1 MKRVHIIYIS
11 AFSQWG
17 GSTISLMRRIEN
29 LDSSKFRITVVVPE
43 DGPMIEKYE
52 KVGAKVEIVSM
63 VILLRLESL
72 GKILKYIS
80 GFLPSVL
87 RLYRLIKR
95 LKVDLVHSNDSIIL
109 VGGIAAKL
117 AGIPSITQI
126 RDDISNPAQIVR
138 LRNFVINY
146 FSDRILAVANPILDN
161 FIDFG
166 GDRSKSQVIHNGVDI
181 KIFRP
186 EGKDLNLKDEFFIP
200 KKSKVVTHIARIDP
214 NKGQDCII
222 DAATAVLNQVPSTYF
237 LLVGDNNFDKF
248 KWYKKK
254 VIQSINERGLGD
266 KIIFA
271 GKKDN
276 IEKIINISDVVIL
289 PSAYE
294 ALPGVV
300 CEASACGKPVIA
312 SNVGGIPEMVI
323 DGKTGYL
330 IPPHD
335 VQALSSSLVS
345 ILTNEE
351 CAKKMGLEGRKYME
365 EKFNIVH
372 LTQKLEIFY
381 KDLLTG

>member
-1 MKRVHIIYIS
+1 MKRVHIIFIS

-29 LDSSKFRITVVVPE
+29 LDSRKYRITVVVPE

-109 VGGIAAKL
+109 VGGIAAKI

-138 LRNFVINY
+138 LRNFVINH
-146 FSDRILAVANPILDN
+146 FSNRILAVANPILDN

-166 GDRSKSQVIHNGVDI
+166 GDRSKSQVLYNGVDI
-181 KIFRP
+181 EIFRP
-186 EGKDLNLKDEFFIP
+186 EANDLNLKHELFIP

-222 DAATAVLNQVPSTYF
+222 DAATAVLNEVPSTYF
-237 LLVGDNNFDKF
+237 LLVGDSNIDKF

-289 PSAYE
+289 PSSYE

-300 CEASACGKPVIA
+300 SEASACGKPVIA

-323 DGKTGYL
+323 DGKTGHL
-330 IPPHD
+330 IQPHD
-335 VQALSSSLVS
+335 AQALSSSLVS
-345 ILTNEE
+345 ILTNDE
-351 CAKKMGLEGRKYME
+351 CANKMGLEGRKYME

-381 KDLLTG
+381 KDLLMG

>member
-1 MKRVHIIYIS
+1 MKRAHIIFIS

-17 GSTISLMRRIEN
+17 GSTISLLRRIEN
-29 LDSSKFRITVVVPE
+29 LDSRKYRITVVVPE

-52 KVGAKVEIVSM
+52 KVSAKVEIVSM

-72 GKILKYIS
+72 GKILNYFC

-109 VGGIAAKL
+109 VGGIAAKI

-138 LRNFVINY
+138 LRNFVINH
-146 FSDRILAVANPILDN
+146 FSDQILAVANPILDN

-166 GDRSKSQVIHNGVDI
+166 GDRSKSQVLYNGVDI
-181 KIFRP
+181 EIFRP
-186 EGKDLNLKDEFFIP
+186 EGNDSNLKHEFFIP

-222 DAATAVLNQVPSTYF
+222 DAATAVLNEVPSTYF
-237 LLVGDNNFDKF
+237 LLVGDSNIDKF

-254 VIQSINERGLGD
+254 VIKSINERGLGD

-289 PSAYE
+289 PSSYE

-300 CEASACGKPVIA
+300 SEASACGKPVIA

-345 ILTNEE
+345 ILTNDE

-372 LTQKLEIFY
+372 LTQKLEIYY
-381 KDLLTG
+381 KDLLIG